1 MDDLTPSDRRKNM
14 QHIRSKNTVPEFL
27 VMNELKHRKI
37 YFAKYVKKI
46 IGNPDIVFRRNK
58 LVVFVDS
65 DFWHCNPK
73 FFIMPKTNVKYWK
86 EKIIKNI
93 ERDKFVNRELK
104 KSGWKV
110 LRFWESDIKKNVK
123 KIVDKIIK
131 VKNKI

>member
-37 YFAKYVKKI
+37 YFAKHVRKI

-58 LVVFVDS
+58 LIVFVDS

-93 ERDKFVNRELK
+93 ECDKFVNRELK

-131 VKNKI
+131 IKNKI